1 MFDIFNL
8 TNEQISLLEN
18 MQIPSTYY
26 NNKTIEYKYWF
37 RSLMHKIDSAL
48 VFSGLPEGWNNDFF
62 MFCLWIRGYVA
73 VFNSNR
79 SDLMRFGKN
88 GILFQPC
95 IAGGEL
101 DFYYQPSIA
110 TIANP
115 HYEAALKIHDECE
128 LLKLT
133 PDCFYKCGVLDII
146 DFYASKLAEISK
158 SIDMGLINAKM
169 PMILT
174 ASNEAQSA
182 TLKKVYD
189 KVQRGESLVIYE
201 DLFDGDEIMP
211 RKDPF
216 EFWNNDFTKTY
227 LVTTLLEDM
236 QTILNSFYN
245 EIGLPVAVEKKER
258 LITSE
263 AEFTKAQSQAR
274 IACWYETIN
283 ECLELINKKFN
294 TNIEVTI
301 NASENDDISDRERTE
316 QGNKK
321 P

>member
-1 MFDIFNL
+1 M
-8 TNEQISLLEN
+8 
-18 MQIPSTYY
+18 P
-26 NNKTIEYKYWF
+26 K
-37 RSLMHKIDSAL
+37 
-48 VFSGLPEGWNNDFF
+48 GWNNDFF

-73 VFNSNR
+73 VFDTKR
-79 SDLMRFGKN
+79 SDLKEYGED

-115 HYEAALKIHDECE
+115 RYEAELKIHKDCE

-133 PDCFYKCGVLDII
+133 PDCFYAFGVLDIL
-146 DFYASKLAEISK
+146 DYYASKLAEISK

-174 ASNEAQSA
+174 ASSEAQSA

-189 KVQRGESLVIYE
+189 KVQSGQSLVIWD

-216 EFWNNDFTKTY
+216 EFWSNDFKKTY

-245 EIGLPVAVEKKER
+245 EIGLPVSLEKKER

-263 AEFTKAQSQAR
+263 ADFSKAQSQAR
-274 IACWYETIN
+274 IACWYETLN
-283 ECLELINKKFN
+283 ECLELINEKYN

-301 NASENDDISDRERTE
+301 NASENDDTGDRERIE
-316 QGNKK
+316 PGRKIINR
-321 P
+321 